1 MELQIVSPEAELF
14 SGEVESVTIPGK
26 SGSFQ
31 ILNNHAPI
39 VSTLVSG
46 SVIIKGDLK
55 LNKDQKEKFIQE
67 GSQTILQIQSGTIE
81 LNANKVILLVD

>member
-26 SGSFQ
+26 SGTFQ

-46 SVIIKGDLK
+46 SVIIKGNLK

>member
-26 SGSFQ
+26 SGAFQ

-46 SVIIKGDLK
+46 SVIIKGNLK

-81 LNANKVILLVD
+81 LNANKAILLVD

>member
-1 MELQIVSPEAELF
+1 MEPQIVSPEAQLL
-14 SGEVESVTIPGK
+14 SGEVESVTVPGK

-46 SVIIKGDLK
+46 QVIIKGNLK
-55 LNKDQKEKFIQE
+55 LNKNLKEKFIQK
-67 GSQTILQIQSGTIE
+67 GNQTILQIQTGTIE
-81 LNANKVILLVD
+81 LNDNKAILLVD

>member
-46 SVIIKGDLK
+46 NVIIKGNLK

-67 GSQTILQIQSGTIE
+67 GNQTILQIQSGAIE
-81 LNANKVILLVD
+81 LNANKAILLVD

>member
-46 SVIIKGDLK
+46 NVIIKGNLK
-55 LNKDQKEKFIQE
+55 LNKDQKEKCIQE
-67 GSQTILQIQSGTIE
+67 GRQTILQIPSGTIE

>member
-1 MELQIVSPEAELF
+1 MELQIVSPEAQLL
-14 SGEVESVTIPGK
+14 SGEVESVTVPGK

-46 SVIIKGDLK
+46 QVIIKGNLK
-55 LNKDQKEKFIQE
+55 LNKNLKEKFIQK
-67 GSQTILQIQSGTIE
+67 GNQTILQIQTGTIE
-81 LNANKVILLVD
+81 LNDNKAILLVD

>member
-1 MELQIVSPEAELF
+1 MELQIVSPEAQLF
-14 SGEVESVTIPGK
+14 SGEVESVTVPGK

-46 SVIIKGDLK
+46 QVIIKGNLK
-55 LNKDQKEKFIQE
+55 LNKNLKEKFIQK
-67 GSQTILQIQSGTIE
+67 GNQTILQIQTGTIE
-81 LNANKVILLVD
+81 LNDNKAILLVD

>member
-46 SVIIKGDLK
+46 SVIIKGNLK

-67 GSQTILQIQSGTIE
+67 ESQTILQIQSGTIE

>member
-1 MELQIVSPEAELF
+1 MELQIVSPEAELL

-46 SVIIKGDLK
+46 NVIIKGNLK

-67 GSQTILQIQSGTIE
+67 GNQTILQIQSGAIE
-81 LNANKVILLVD
+81 LNANKAILLVD

>member
-46 SVIIKGDLK
+46 SVIIKGNLK

-67 GSQTILQIQSGTIE
+67 GSQTIIQIQSGTIE

>member
-14 SGEVESVTIPGK
+14 SGEVESVIIPGK

-46 SVIIKGDLK
+46 DVVIKGNLK
-55 LNKDQKEKFIQE
+55 LNKDQKEKFIQQ
-67 GSQTILQIQSGTIE
+67 GNQTLLQIQSGAIE
-81 LNANKVILLVD
+81 LNANKAILLVD

>member
-46 SVIIKGDLK
+46 NVIIKGNLK
-55 LNKDQKEKFIQE
+55 LNKDQKEKFIQK
-67 GSQTILQIQSGTIE
+67 GNQTILQIQSGAIE
-81 LNANKVILLVD
+81 LNANKAILLVD

>member
-46 SVIIKGDLK
+46 SVIIKGNLK
-55 LNKDQKEKFIQE
+55 LNRDQKEKFIQE

>member
-1 MELQIVSPEAELF
+1 MEIQIVSPDAQLF
-14 SGEVESVTIPGK
+14 SGEVESVTVPGK

-46 SVIIKGDLK
+46 KVIIKGNLK

-67 GSQTILQIQSGTIE
+67 GNRTILQIQTGTIE
-81 LNANKVILLVD
+81 LNDNKAILLID